1 MLCQACGYF
10 LPNTYHSKVCQ
21 QIIKLK
27 CKICDKV
34 FSKMKYLQ
42 NHEKVH
48 DYQIFK
54 CKFCTKQLSTKSNL
68 NIHIKLCHRSC
79 TYFEVCEVCKAKFKR
94 KSDLTR
100 HKKKTC

>member
-1 MLCQACGYF
+1 
-10 LPNTYHSKVCQ
+10 
-21 QIIKLK
+21 
-27 CKICDKV
+27 
-34 FSKMKYLQ
+34 MKYLQ

-100 HKKKTC
+100 HEKKHADKYFLCEYCDKKFSFKCNLVRHIKTIHKN